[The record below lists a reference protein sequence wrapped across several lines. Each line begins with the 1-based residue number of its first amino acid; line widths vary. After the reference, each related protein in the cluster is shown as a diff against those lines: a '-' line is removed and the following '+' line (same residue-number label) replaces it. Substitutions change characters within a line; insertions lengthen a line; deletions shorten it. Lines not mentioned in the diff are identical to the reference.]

1 MKSGDHPNDRVE
13 REAQMI
19 VPLRNSN
26 TITYGWE
33 AAPRGSRF
41 VVRMPRRA
49 GISDQLAVMDWLKK
63 FARQIQTE
71 HPFWI
76 VTFQTFQDGYALD
89 VMPTDSVEEFVEQ
102 SLRTLA

>member
-1 MKSGDHPNDRVE
+1 
-13 REAQMI
+13 MI

-41 VVRMPRRA
+41 VVRMPRRV
-49 GISDQLAVMDWLKK
+49 GTSDQLAVIDWLKK

-71 HPFWI
+71 HSLWI
-76 VTFQTFQDGYALD
+76 VTFHTFQNGYALD
-89 VMPTDSVEEFVEQ
+89 VVPTANLEEFVEH
-102 SLRTLA
+102 SLRNCG